1 MFYINSFVTICYK
14 HINFCFVCDFIY
26 VVECFSGLIMSITSI
41 TYSPYVTFQQ
51 QLVNSNLPI
60 YFKTAPYS
68 SDRVEINKPQEDTP
82 AINKK
87 NGLSNGAKIGLGAL
101 TLIGIGA
108 VAYILTNGKVGNKSV
123 QQLAEHIEFKKANNI
138 EEAIEFGKTHLGIK
152 DYSGFSAKDIDVM
165 NWINEGMVNISNK
178 LKGKIKTPKNIHY
191 EAIDGQTMLQV
202 TSDGQ
207 CLTIDKLVFEDI
219 DKAINN
225 YLKDGSWITIQNGK
239 FAYPEIY
246 SSNTIKELLQ
256 KLHKFNNNQCN
267 FNEKIELFENLQMA
281 TAETNSF
288 LLNPINKIKT
298 ILNNSSAKERLTSLD
313 LEVDINK
320 IAKMTTDE
328 QQTLLMQ
335 YIKEANIKKPLVLSS
350 RFKSIY
356 HEFGHL
362 NDPDI
367 SKRSCLK
374 AFYDKNK
381 SSYPKE
387 LREWLGNKQKIKVA
401 GEISSYATENPAE
414 FLAETYAHII
424 EGRKVSD
431 DVLAL
436 YKEYGGILP

>member
-1 MFYINSFVTICYK
+1 
-14 HINFCFVCDFIY
+14 
-26 VVECFSGLIMSITSI
+26 MSITSI
-41 TYSPYVTFQQ
+41 TYSPFVTFQQ
-51 QLVNSNLPI
+51 QSVNSNLPI
-60 YFKTAPYS
+60 YFKTASYP
-68 SDRVEINKPQEDTP
+68 SDRVEINNPQEDMP

-108 VAYILTNGKVGNKSV
+108 VAYILTKGKVGNKSV

-178 LKGKIKTPKNIHY
+178 LKGKTKIPKNIRY

-202 TSDGQ
+202 TRDRQ

-225 YLKDGSWITIQNGK
+225 YLKDSSWITIQNGK

-256 KLHKFNNNQCN
+256 KLHKFNNNQCD

-288 LLNPINKIKT
+288 LSNPINKIKT

-320 IAKMTTDE
+320 IAKTLIFIMAAEIRYLLAIGNILAYASDGIKDNSIKTVTINNNIYITDVVVR
-328 QQTLLMQ
+328 
-335 YIKEANIKKPLVLSS
+335 I
-350 RFKSIY
+350 
-356 HEFGHL
+356 
-362 NDPDI
+362 
-367 SKRSCLK
+367 C
-374 AFYDKNK
+374 
-381 SSYPKE
+381 
-387 LREWLGNKQKIKVA
+387 
-401 GEISSYATENPAE
+401 
-414 FLAETYAHII
+414 
-424 EGRKVSD
+424 
-431 DVLAL
+431 
-436 YKEYGGILP
+436 